1 VVDAAAGQLADLR
14 EAVEGSPELAEALA
28 SPQLD
33 SAAKKAL
40 VARLTEGAEPV
51 VANFLQVL
59 VDRGRIAE
67 LVPIAEAVE
76 QRVAEAE
83 NRLEVTAVTA
93 VSLSDELREKIVQ
106 RIKRETG
113 SDVDL
118 EESVDPDVI
127 GGLVLEVEGVRID
140 GSVRRRIEGLRAR
153 LAAAPVPL
161 EP

>member
-1 VVDAAAGQLADLR
+1 VAGEIAALR
-14 EAVEGSPELAEALA
+14 EAVETTPELAEALS

-40 VARLTEGAEPV
+40 VARLAEEAHPV
-51 VANFLQVL
+51 VGNLLQVL

-67 LVPIAEAVE
+67 LVQIAEAFE
-76 QRVAEAE
+76 QRVAQAA

-93 VSLSDELREKIVQ
+93 VSLSDQLRDKIVQ
-106 RIKRETG
+106 SIRRDTG

-118 EESVDPDVI
+118 EESVDPEVI
-127 GGLVLEVEGVRID
+127 GGLVLEVEGIRID
-140 GSVRRRIEGLRAR
+140 GSVRRRIDDLRAR
-153 LAAAPVPL
+153 LASVPVPL

>member
-1 VVDAAAGQLADLR
+1 VAGEIAALR
-14 EAVEGSPELAEALA
+14 EAVETTPELAEALS

-40 VARLTEGAEPV
+40 VARLAEEAHPV
-51 VANFLQVL
+51 VANVLQVL

-67 LVPIAEAVE
+67 LVPIAEAFE
-76 QRVAEAE
+76 QRVAQAA

-93 VSLSDELREKIVQ
+93 VTLSDELRETIVQ
-106 RIKRETG
+106 RIRRDTG

-118 EESVDPDVI
+118 EETVDPEVI

-140 GSVRRRIEGLRAR
+140 GSVRRRIDDLRAR
-153 LAAAPVPL
+153 LASVPVPL
-161 EP
+161 ET